1 MGSAVDEI
9 KMVAMFEKRSARSVK
24 SMSSGRVDLRR
35 SWVGLEWAL
44 PGVVVSIVV
53 PFSVSV
59 GNALELLISNVVVGV
74 GVWSLSVDTLLTGD
88 SLGWSVHG
96 DGSGHSNKSGVDKL
110 HF

>member
-1 MGSAVDEI
+1 
-9 KMVAMFEKRSARSVK
+9 MFYCYYTSCPAGCREP
-24 SMSSGRVDLRR
+24 RR
-35 SWVGLEWAL
+35 SWVGLEWAF
-44 PGVVVSIVV
+44 PGVVVSIVM

-74 GVWSLSVDTLLTGD
+74 GVWSVSVDTLLTRD

-96 DGSGHSNKSGVDKL
+96 DGSGASNKSSVDKL